1 MQDNFIILIQ
11 MQKKKKKNTGNRK
24 NTRVSKEQERKRFL
38 SQLGIR
44 TYLLEYYCWDI
55 FCFNCIKMESI
66 VTWLLDG
73 DILMPEMCLRQT
85 GFIYSTCRPFKNNK
99 TGIQRF
105 KETEDIR
112 YIYHS
117 GSDNV
122 CFQHDLAYGARRCL
136 PRKPNFNKI
145 SVIEN
150 FRLIAI
156 LSIVHINQKLPQ
168 LSINVM
174 TKNLET
180 VNVNILMINI
190 YPMNYTGLSL
200 ENLIHTEYTHVLE
213 ISFGV
218 LILQTCS

>member
-1 MQDNFIILIQ
+1 
-11 MQKKKKKNTGNRK
+11 
-24 NTRVSKEQERKRFL
+24 
-38 SQLGIR
+38 
-44 TYLLEYYCWDI
+44 
-55 FCFNCIKMESI
+55 MESI

-85 GFIYSTCRPFKNNK
+85 GFMYSTCRPFKNNK

-122 CFQHDLAYGARRCL
+122 CFQHDLAYGARKCL
-136 PRKPNFNKI
+136 PTKPNFNKI

-180 VNVNILMINI
+180 VNVNISDDQHLPNELYKLITRKFDTHRI
-190 YPMNYTGLSL
+190 YSCFGDIL
-200 ENLIHTEYTHVLE
+200 
-213 ISFGV
+213 GV